1 MCWDFVKVMFNVYT
15 IIIIMPIH
23 CKENLII
30 LMGQEKTMK
39 VNIKIMY
46 CFAPISSVPSKEK
59 K

>member
-1 MCWDFVKVMFNVYT
+1 MFNVYT

-30 LMGQEKTMK
+30 LMVLEKTMK

-59 K
+59 NKCY